1 MSRSVSSARSSDPWL
16 RRTDKRPLANAA
28 ACLQVR
34 ARSSALFSPA
44 QAGTG
49 GTTASPSAFSR
60 NCSAFVME
68 RSHPER
74 PLTKCLLILSGCL
87 VKIAHFT
94 NYLGRCGRNNA
105 FGRRC
110 WEHPGGSVLCCVIC
124 SRCWNPYPQQ
134 WLASRRIA
142 LRHWRTP
149 DAALAGSYFYR
160 SASRI

>member
-1 MSRSVSSARSSDPWL
+1 MSRSVSSAVV
-16 RRTDKRPLANAA
+16 RPLAPADR
-28 ACLQVR
+28 QTSS
-34 ARSSALFSPA
+34 RSTPRPASKCGQDRSALFSLA

-94 NYLGRCGRNNA
+94 NHLGRCGRNNA